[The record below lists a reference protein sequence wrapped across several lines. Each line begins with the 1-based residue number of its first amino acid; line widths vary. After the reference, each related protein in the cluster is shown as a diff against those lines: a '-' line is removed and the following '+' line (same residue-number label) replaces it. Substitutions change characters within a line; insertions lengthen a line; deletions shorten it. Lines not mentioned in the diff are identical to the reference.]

1 MSSRKSAKTTSRP
14 CYPNQDPEVVFLD
27 FFAQNLIERWIATVS
42 CFITKPFLLSYC
54 KKLRLTPSVLPGI
67 WQSSPLLWF
76 RVYPLTMSLIMFIR
90 SITRLT
96 FDKNLEITY
105 WRAYI
110 MSKMTHIYINQ
121 AWNPHPIMYT
131 HINKKSI
138 NSICICR
145 ICAKIQLKG

>member
-1 MSSRKSAKTTSRP
+1 
-14 CYPNQDPEVVFLD
+14 
-27 FFAQNLIERWIATVS
+27 
-42 CFITKPFLLSYC
+42 
-54 KKLRLTPSVLPGI
+54 
-67 WQSSPLLWF
+67 
-76 RVYPLTMSLIMFIR
+76 MFIR

-131 HINKKSI
+131 HKNKKNI

-145 ICAKIQLKG
+145 ICAKIQLKGWLPNRQVRSNWEKNVTELIFRQPFNINLTSDLTWRFKIDIPWERSRQIELWDLPKWCKNFSIYTFT